1 MNPDLSVV
9 IPCYNEEACISFLF
23 ERLTRVM
30 DSLGRSYELIFIN
43 DGSSDATQQKLEACY
58 ALRPELVVV
67 LEFNRNYGQSTAI
80 IAGFE
85 AMRGSIAITLD
96 ADMQT
101 PPEEIPTV
109 LNAMTRDC
117 DYVGSYRKRREDS
130 KLRDWVSKVSN
141 AMRKKL
147 TRIQILDQ
155 GCMLRVY
162 KKTLVD
168 RILSCY
174 EPSLYVSI
182 LAQALA
188 RNSTE
193 VAIDHHARSAGQTSY
208 SYLALLRLHFD
219 VITGFSVD
227 PLRYITYCGAFFVF
241 LSSLFLSG
249 ALLYF
254 FFQKSFSLMHLAV
267 FLLLMI
273 ASVAVLSV
281 GIMGEYLGRL
291 YRATQ
296 VRPRYI
302 LRSSTLQE

>member
-9 IPCYNEEACISFLF
+9 IPCYNEEACISSLF

-43 DGSSDATQQKLEACY
+43 DGSVDTTQQKLEACY
-58 ALRPELVVV
+58 ALRPEIVVV

-85 AMRGSIAITLD
+85 AMRGSVAITLD

-117 DYVGSYRKRREDS
+117 DYVGSYRKKREDS
-130 KLRDWVSKVSN
+130 KLRDWVSKASN

-155 GCMLRVY
+155 GCMLRAY

-174 EPSLYVSI
+174 EPTLYVSI
-182 LAQALA
+182 LAQSLA
-188 RNSTE
+188 KNSTE
-193 VAIDHHARSAGQTSY
+193 VAIDHQPRSAGETSY
-208 SYLALLRLHFD
+208 SYLSLLRLHFD
-219 VITGFSVD
+219 VITGFSID

-241 LSSLFLSG
+241 LSTLFLLG

-254 FFQKSFSLMHLAV
+254 FFQKTFLVMHLMM
-267 FLLLMI
+267 FFLLMI
-273 ASVAVLSV
+273 ASVALFSI
-281 GIMGEYLGRL
+281 GITGEYLGRL
-291 YRATQ
+291 YRASQ
-296 VRPRYI
+296 NRPRYI
-302 LRSSTLQE
+302 LKSSTLVA